1 MKIYRMLSAL
11 SLRAITTFCIA
22 LLLFISGPANAQ
34 DTYVPDWYM
43 VSTMASFK
51 PVTVPGTQR
60 RVAQNDA
67 ELRAR
72 HMIYEYVGSMRIS
85 KGRTVND
92 VIAKD
97 SRLRAK
103 VLEYIRT
110 AEVVDWNVNP
120 ACACVQV
127 WVRVD
132 LNVIRSFI
140 ALCGYN

>member
-1 MKIYRMLSAL
+1 
-11 SLRAITTFCIA
+11 
-22 LLLFISGPANAQ
+22 
-34 DTYVPDWYM
+34 
-43 VSTMASFK
+43 VSTLASFR

-67 ELRAR
+67 EAKAR
-72 HMIYEYVGSMRIS
+72 KMIYEYVGSMRIS

-92 VIAKD
+92 IIAKD

-110 AEVVDWNVNP
+110 AEVVDWKVNP

-140 ALCGYN
+140 ATCGYY